1 MHITLDNIF
10 AFLILLLILIT
21 FMGYIIPS
29 TYLSF
34 TIVKEHQLEEVAQA
48 VLDKVLLSPGIP
60 GNWGDVLVVKSGDE
74 LLSFGIQKA
83 GGEPYEL
90 DIDKVLRIINVGE
103 GQLPPSIR
111 IDAWTIARL
120 LGLENKYGFSIIITP
135 ALNISMET
143 LGHYSFKG
151 SVQVPSVVEIT
162 VKTPEG
168 RPAIG
173 ANATGI
179 YAFIIIDKEH
189 DEDISYVDH
198 VYKTAVVNLDGK
210 ARLDFTDFLKAAETE
225 VSNLQKS
232 FSALIVY
239 ADYYGVRSV
248 NSSMLGDSDILEE
261 ETVGDYLI
269 VSLEGSFETP
279 AARHLKN
286 QTALANPPYYIY
298 LSTFRNETDGESG
311 MVINSGSKN
320 HRVYRVTSTVD
331 TNVAFM
337 MMPVKYRGRY
347 YVITFSRPPS
357 TVICQTGR
365 ASGNIKTSV
374 LRRIVR
380 IGSFHYVFELR
391 VWRWGE

>member
-1 MHITLDNIF
+1 
-10 AFLILLLILIT
+10 
-21 FMGYIIPS
+21 
-29 TYLSF
+29 
-34 TIVKEHQLEEVAQA
+34 
-48 VLDKVLLSPGIP
+48 
-60 GNWGDVLVVKSGDE
+60 
-74 LLSFGIQKA
+74 
-83 GGEPYEL
+83 
-90 DIDKVLRIINVGE
+90 
-103 GQLPPSIR
+103 
-111 IDAWTIARL
+111 
-120 LGLENKYGFSIIITP
+120 
-135 ALNISMET
+135 
-143 LGHYSFKG
+143 
-151 SVQVPSVVEIT
+151 
-162 VKTPEG
+162 
-168 RPAIG
+168 
-173 ANATGI
+173 
-179 YAFIIIDKEH
+179 
-189 DEDISYVDH
+189 VDH